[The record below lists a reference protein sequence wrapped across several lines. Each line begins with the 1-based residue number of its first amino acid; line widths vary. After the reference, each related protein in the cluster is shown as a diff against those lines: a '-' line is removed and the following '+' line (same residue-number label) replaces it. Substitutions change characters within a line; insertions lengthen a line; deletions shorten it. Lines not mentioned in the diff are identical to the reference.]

1 MMSHNETTP
10 LSRRTLVTAVSA
22 GAAASL
28 IGRGSVST
36 ARADGHEGGEAYS
49 MTRGYADGPFGQV
62 HYQDVSPSNPKGLPL
77 ILLHQAPMTL
87 RQFDSILAP
96 LAERGV
102 RSISIDTPG
111 FGQSAPP
118 DFVPTVEDY
127 ATAIPAVLDHL
138 GLEQVDLL
146 GHHTGAMIATS
157 VALQFPDRINNL
169 IINGPFPMT
178 DEERAGFLARNKTG
192 ERDFVHEHDGT
203 HVQNSFLGRYRMYGE
218 GVDPKLITRYTAEKF
233 IGLGPFWYGH
243 HAAFQYNHNVDLP
256 KIKHRTLL
264 LTNTGDQI
272 YENAKWAKKMRPDL
286 DYVAIEGGGVDIV
299 DQMPEEWSDVVVGF
313 LHG

>member
-1 MMSHNETTP
+1 MSDNQKAII
-10 LSRRTLVTAVSA
+10 SRRSLMTTVSA
-22 GAAASL
+22 IGAAGALGLDGKRAKAADMSSP
-28 IGRGSVST
+28 GS
-36 ARADGHEGGEAYS
+36 YKI
-49 MTRGYADGPFGQV
+49 TRGYADGPFGQV
-62 HYQDVSPSNPKGLPL
+62 HYQDVSPAEPNGLPL

-87 RQFDSILAP
+87 RQFDSVLEP
-96 LAERGV
+96 LANRGI

-138 GLEQVDLL
+138 GLDIVDLL
-146 GHHTGAMIATS
+146 GHHTGAMICTE
-157 VALQFPDRINNL
+157 VALQFPERINNL

-192 ERDFVHEHDGT
+192 EQDFVHEHDGS
-203 HVQNSFLGRYRMYGE
+203 HVQNSFMGRYRMYGE

-243 HAAFQYNHNVDLP
+243 HAAFQYNHNEALP
-256 KIKHRTLL
+256 KITHRTLL

-272 YENAKWAKKMRPDL
+272 YENAKWANKMRPDL
-286 DYVAIEGGGVDIV
+286 DFIALQGGGVDVV
-299 DQMPEEWSDVVVGF
+299 DQMPEEWSDAVVGF
-313 LHG
+313 LRG

>member
-1 MMSHNETTP
+1 MSDHKFP
-10 LSRRTLVTAVSA
+10 LSRRSLVTAFGA
-22 GAAASL
+22 GAALSL
-28 IGRGSVST
+28 VGRDGVNA
-36 ARADGHEGGEAYS
+36 ARADGHAGEVKYS
-49 MTRGYADGPFGQV
+49 ITRGYADGPFGQV
-62 HYQDVSPSNPKGLPL
+62 HYQDVSPPDPQGLPL

-87 RQFDSILAP
+87 RQFDSVLAP
-96 LAERGV
+96 LAARGI

-127 ATAIPAVLDHL
+127 ATAIPPVLDHL

-157 VALQFPDRINNL
+157 VALQFPGRINNL

-192 ERDFVHEHDGT
+192 EQDFVHERDGS
-203 HVQNSFLGRYRMYGE
+203 HVKNSFMGRYRMFGD

-243 HAAFQYNHNVDLP
+243 HAAFQYNHNRDLP

-272 YENAKWAKKMRPDL
+272 YENAKWAKEMRPDL

-299 DQMPEEWSDVVVGF
+299 DQKPEEWSDVVVGF
-313 LHG
+313 LRG